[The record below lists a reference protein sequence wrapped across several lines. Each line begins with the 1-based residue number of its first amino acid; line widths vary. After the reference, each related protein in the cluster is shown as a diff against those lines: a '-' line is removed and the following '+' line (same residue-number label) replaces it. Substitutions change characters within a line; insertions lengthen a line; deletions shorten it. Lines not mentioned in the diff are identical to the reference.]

1 MSPPQLQPLTS
12 GGADALLRRDGATD
26 RQLNPIIDC
35 PPATGGLFCFQV
47 NAMTN
52 LAALSVLPK
61 SASPIATLSN
71 VERSIA
77 RLLEREDLDRASAR
91 ALFSEIVEGR
101 LPEPLMAAAFVALR
115 FKGETPEELVGGA
128 LALRAAARPFP
139 SPDYLFA
146 DSCGTGGDF
155 SGSINVSTAAGL
167 VAAACG
173 LPVVKHGNRSFTSR
187 CGSAD
192 VLEALGARLDCPPE
206 LSRRVLD
213 DTGFCF
219 LLAPA
224 YHPGI
229 AHAGPV
235 RRALKVRTVMNLLG
249 PCLNP
254 ARPRVQLLGVPELRL
269 LMPIAETL
277 RELGLERALVV
288 HGSGLDE
295 VAAHGTTEAVLLAGG
310 QLERL
315 EITPEQ
321 AGLSRYPVENVAGGG
336 PSRNAAILRST
347 LAGQASPAQ
356 SAIVAINAGALLL
369 TAGLASDVREGV
381 AAAED
386 SISSGRA
393 IRLLDGFIEASRG

>member
-1 MSPPQLQPLTS
+1 
-12 GGADALLRRDGATD
+12 
-26 RQLNPIIDC
+26 
-35 PPATGGLFCFQV
+35 
-47 NAMTN
+47 MTN
-52 LAALSVLPK
+52 LAELSALPTPAVPVATVP
-61 SASPIATLSN
+61 SA
-71 VERSIA
+71 VELSIA
-77 RLLEREDLDRASAR
+77 RLLDRETLDRSAAR

-115 FKGETPEELVGGA
+115 FKGETAEELTGAA

-139 SPDYLFA
+139 SPHYLFA

-173 LPVVKHGNRSFTSR
+173 LPVVKHGNRSFTSK

-206 LSRRVLD
+206 LSRQVLD
-213 DTGFCF
+213 QTGFCF

-254 ARPRVQLLGVPELRL
+254 ARPRVQLLGVPDPQL

-277 RELGLERALVV
+277 SALGIERALVV

-295 VAAHGTTEAVLLAGG
+295 VAVHGATQAVKLANGG
-310 QLERL
+310 LEPI

-321 AGLSRYPVENVAGGG
+321 AGVERYPLEQVTGGA
-336 PSRNAAILRST
+336 PEANAAILTDT
-347 LAGQASPAQ
+347 LAGRASPAQ
-356 SAIVAINAGALLL
+356 AAIVAINSGALLL
-369 TAGLASDVREGV
+369 TAGIAADLREGV
-381 AAAED
+381 DQAQDA
-386 SISSGRA
+386 ISSGRA
-393 IRLLDGFIEASRG
+393 RQLLAHFVESSRG

>member
-1 MSPPQLQPLTS
+1 MTS
-12 GGADALLRRDGATD
+12 
-26 RQLNPIIDC
+26 
-35 PPATGGLFCFQV
+35 V
-47 NAMTN
+47 VS
-52 LAALSVLPK
+52 LSSR
-61 SASPIATLSN
+61 SASAAPAPAPPSA
-71 VERSIA
+71 VELAVA
-77 RLLEREDLDRASAR
+77 RLLERNDLDQAEALE
-91 ALFSEIVEGR
+91 LFSALVDGR

-115 FKGETPEELVGGA
+115 FKGETADELTGAA

-173 LPVVKHGNRSFTSR
+173 LPVVKHGNRSFTSK

-192 VLEALGARLDCPPE
+192 VLEALGARLDCPPQQ
-206 LSRRVLD
+206 SRQVLD
-213 DTGFCF
+213 ETGFCF

-235 RRALKVRTVMNLLG
+235 RRALRVRTVMNLLG

-254 ARPRVQLLGVPELRL
+254 ARPRVQLLGVPEPEL

-277 RELGLERALVV
+277 RALGLERALVV

-295 VAAHGTTEAVLLAGG
+295 VAVHGFTQAVLLNEGN
-310 QLERL
+310 LESL

-321 AGLSRYPVENVAGGG
+321 AGMRRYPLEQVAGGD
-336 PSRNAAILRST
+336 PATNAVILAET
-347 LAGQASPAQ
+347 LSGRATAAQA
-356 SAIVAINAGALLL
+356 AIVAINAGALLF
-369 TAGLASDVREGV
+369 TAGVAGDIRDGV
-381 AAAED
+381 EQAADA
-386 SISSGRA
+386 ISSGRA
-393 IRLLDGFIEASRG
+393 RQLLDRFVEASRA